1 MIRQW
6 PTALWRSVRN
16 SGNFILFLISKHFQR
31 QFSLYLDFEPNETC
45 SFVSFIRQS
54 KHLVYTLIGIITFS
68 KEVNIANKRCVRMD
82 DSEQFLSPLVLTEN
96 ICVQGIRWIMHMENI
111 QPLPDPTR
119 ILNIYFPKWAT
130 VWMLCL
136 TWSRCDTFY
145 TTQSTF
151 YLLDIFM
158 VIQFLCF

>member
-6 PTALWRSVRN
+6 PTALCRSVRN

-82 DSEQFLSPLVLTEN
+82 DSEQLLSPLILTEN
-96 ICVQGIRWIMHMENI
+96 ICVQGIRWIMHMRPAGTSKESDKCDLSKNSEI
-111 QPLPDPTR
+111 APLTLGSMDKSFFYHLFCVTQETY
-119 ILNIYFPKWAT
+119 LSKDLWKIY
-130 VWMLCL
+130 
-136 TWSRCDTFY
+136 
-145 TTQSTF
+145 
-151 YLLDIFM
+151 I
-158 VIQFLCF
+158 